1 MGVAFSCWPKYKP
14 YAVCNRDWMVSG
26 RAEQS
31 DVDNPLV
38 SVVIPARNEERRLSE
53 TLRSFEALDT
63 TISFELI
70 VVDGES
76 EDDTVTVANEYG
88 ARIVEQSGT
97 GVGDARHEGA
107 KRARG
112 HWLAFVDADTTVR
125 PTYLDEMLAHVRD
138 HDLVGA
144 TSRCRVAGPRRAKV
158 PKAIMNHA
166 FPRMGRPVLPGFNTF
181 VEREAYFA
189 AGGFPNVP
197 NEDKAFSRA
206 LARIGDVSVHKSVLV
221 ETSGRRIEKLG
232 LAGVLWYYFR
242 RDLRALRSSQ
252 AGDEQLTR
260 ATLAVIA
267 LAVVAGGFQLYHGL
281 VLSHLTASFAG
292 IGFLGGIALFM
303 MDLTRPRIAVAGL
316 VFIALQLGVWVYQ
329 GARHGIFGVADSGIQ
344 LLLAGVLLFSLC
356 HQRSPGAV

>member
-1 MGVAFSCWPKYKP
+1 MVARR
-14 YAVCNRDWMVSG
+14 V
-26 RAEQS
+26 EQS
-31 DVDNPLV
+31 DTDAPLV
-38 SVVIPARNEERRLSE
+38 SVVIPAHNEERRLSA
-53 TLRSFEALDT
+53 TLRSFKALDT
-63 TISFELI
+63 AISFELI
-70 VVDGES
+70 VVDGGSKDE
-76 EDDTVTVANEYG
+76 TVAIATEHG
-88 ARIVEQSGT
+88 ARVIEQSGT
-97 GVGDARHEGA
+97 GVGNARHEGA

-112 HWLAFVDADTTVR
+112 RWLAFVDADTSVR
-125 PTYLDEMLAHVRD
+125 PSYLEEMLEYVRE
-138 HDLVGA
+138 HDLLGA
-144 TSRCRVAGPRRAKV
+144 TSQCRVTGPRRAKV
-158 PKAIMNHA
+158 PEIIMNHA

-189 AGGFPNVP
+189 AGGFPDVP

-206 LARIGDVSVHKSVLV
+206 LARIGDVGVHRGVLV

-281 VLSHLTASFAG
+281 VLSHLTATFAG

-303 MDLTRPRIAVAGL
+303 MDLTRPRIAVYGIG
-316 VFIALQLGVWVYQ
+316 FITIQLAIWVYQ
-329 GARHGIFGVADSGIQ
+329 GTRHGIFGIADSGVQ
-344 LLLAGVLLFSLC
+344 VLLAGVLLFTLWQ
-356 HQRSPGAV
+356 QRYRDTASAS

>member
-1 MGVAFSCWPKYKP
+1 MAFSCWPEYKP
-14 YAVCNRDWMVSG
+14 RTARNRIQMVA
-26 RAEQS
+26 RRIEQS
-31 DVDNPLV
+31 DADDPLV
-38 SVVIPARNEERRLSE
+38 SVVIPARNEERRLSA

-63 TISFELI
+63 AISFELI
-70 VVDGES
+70 VVDGRSKDE
-76 EDDTVTVANEYG
+76 TVAVATEYG
-88 ARIVEQSGT
+88 ARVIEQSGT
-97 GVGDARHEGA
+97 GVGNARHEGA

-112 HWLAFVDADTTVR
+112 RWLVFVDADTSVR
-125 PTYLDEMLAHVRD
+125 PSYLEEMLGYVRE
-138 HDLVGA
+138 HDLLGA
-144 TSRCRVAGPRRAKV
+144 TSQCRVTGPRRAKV
-158 PKAIMNHA
+158 PEVIMNHA

-189 AGGFPNVP
+189 AGGFPDVP
-197 NEDKAFSRA
+197 NEDQGVQPR
-206 LARIGDVSVHKSVLV
+206 ARIGDVGFYESVLV

-281 VLSHLTASFAG
+281 VLSHLTATFAG

-303 MDLTRPRIAVAGL
+303 MDLTRPRIAVYGIG
-316 VFIALQLGVWVYQ
+316 FIAIQLSIWVYQ
-329 GARHGIFGVADSGIQ
+329 GARHGIFGIADSGVQ
-344 LLLAGVLLFSLC
+344 LLLAGVLLFTLWQ
-356 HQRSPGAV
+356 QRYRDTASAS